1 MPMKPNY
8 NSLEDVERQIEIL
21 QVEREIHFQR
31 MMQNVQQTQ
40 QSWRSEQREGKGRF
54 SVLIDIVSG
63 FFGPIKGLAIS
74 YVLKR
79 VFK

>member
-1 MPMKPNY
+1 MIPEF
-8 NSLEDVERQIEIL
+8 NSLQDVERQIEIL
-21 QVEREIHFQR
+21 KVEREIHFQR
-31 MMQNVQQTQ
+31 MMLNVQETQ
-40 QSWRSEQREGKGRF
+40 NSWRSEQREGKSRF